1 MFQNLYFCFNV
12 LNAAA
17 SKKLNWKI
25 TTLTKNNEFCARIR
39 SPIYGESGEAVRV
52 STYKIYVRGSGHFLH
67 NCDKLWRST
76 TIHKLDTRN
85 MIPFMESVSK
95 DKGPG
100 LGLKDKVL
108 GTRFDNL

>member
-1 MFQNLYFCFNV
+1 
-12 LNAAA
+12 
-17 SKKLNWKI
+17 
-25 TTLTKNNEFCARIR
+25 
-39 SPIYGESGEAVRV
+39 
-52 STYKIYVRGSGHFLH
+52 
-67 NCDKLWRST
+67 
-76 TIHKLDTRN
+76 